1 MRGWSEFTGRAN
13 PDRTSLRTIMRPAK
27 DGYLPE
33 HAMEVMYDKAV
44 SFDRQQIPQ
53 GEVDIRAIVGARR
66 LQEGGDERGPVG
78 DTDVVAADTGAS
90 PDGPHARPGLRA
102 LADKIVQGRGWYLLP
117 AGQNGVPVGY
127 CDGFTDYHSCKRDK
141 DTDCLANE
149 HQDARGGIIGDDL
162 SGWIVF
168 DIDNITEGFI
178 VLKLETWHFKSVDPR
193 TEGWTEIDN
202 GGRRTRRSRC
212 VCGARRA

>member
-78 DTDVVAADTGAS
+78 DMDVVAAGTGAS
-90 PDGPHARPGLRA
+90 PNGPHARPGLRA
-102 LADKIVQGRGWYLLP
+102 LADKIIPGRGWYLLP
-117 AGQNGVPVGY
+117 AGENGVPVGY
-127 CDGFTDYHSCKRDK
+127 CDGSTDYHSCKRDK
-141 DTDCLANE
+141 DTDCLVNE
-149 HQDARGGIIGDDL
+149 HQDARGGHHRRRPERLDRVRHRQRHGGVCRAQNGDVALQELRPTD
-162 SGWIVF
+162 
-168 DIDNITEGFI
+168 
-178 VLKLETWHFKSVDPR
+178 
-193 TEGWTEIDN
+193 
-202 GGRRTRRSRC
+202 GGMD
-212 VCGARRA
+212 GD